1 MLLRWSFGIKHNLEK
16 LAEEGPQGGAEASIP
31 SGGRR
36 RLPELNTDHQ
46 DEGTPSGFYLVS
58 VT

>member
-1 MLLRWSFGIKHNLEK
+1 MVREPAFPLGED
-16 LAEEGPQGGAEASIP
+16 GV
-31 SGGRR
+31 
-36 RLPELNTDHQ
+36 LPELNTDHQ